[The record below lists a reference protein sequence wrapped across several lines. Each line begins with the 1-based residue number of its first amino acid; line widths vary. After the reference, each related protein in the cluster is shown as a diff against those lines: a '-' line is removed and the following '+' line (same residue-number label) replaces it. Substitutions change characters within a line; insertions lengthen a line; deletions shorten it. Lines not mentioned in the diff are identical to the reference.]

1 MTGADAPRGL
11 HTLADYAVRA
21 SVALPR
27 ATWDFLEGG
36 AGEERTLAAN
46 TDAFDRTR
54 LLPRV
59 LSGVGRPD
67 TATRILGRTWA
78 APLAVAPVAYHTM
91 AHPSGEVATAR
102 AAGRA
107 GLPFVVSTF
116 AGRTFE
122 DIAEAADAP
131 LWLQVYCFRDR
142 ALTRELV
149 ERAERAGFEALVLTV
164 DAPRLGRRLRDL
176 RNDFRLPEGVTPA
189 NLTGDGF
196 ASPADHARTAFDDTL
211 DWSVIDWLRSISSLP
226 VLVKGVLTAADAHRA
241 LAAGADA
248 IVVSNHGGRQLD
260 GVPATL
266 DVLPEIAAAVAGNCP
281 VLLDGG
287 VRRGRDVLSALAL
300 GADAVLLGRPVL
312 HGLAVG
318 QEDGVGEVLDMV
330 VEELAEAMTFTG
342 TATVAD
348 AGPHLVAAPTNS
360 HRPAPH
366 PANSHRPTPHP
377 TNAAHATHSALS
389 PSAPV
394 VRSGSDDFALSKE
407 ELHGSVRDPVLDT
420 MTFLNDITHRY
431 PEAISFAPGRPYDGF
446 FEADHVF
453 AYLRRYLDHLEAGG
467 ASPGQIR
474 SALFQYGPTSGQ
486 IRELIADSLRKDEGI
501 DVPPESIVVT
511 VGCQEAMLLAVRAL
525 MSGPEDALLVSSPC
539 YVGITGAARLLDVE
553 VTPVEEGRDG
563 FDRATL
569 EATLF
574 AERARGRRPRAF
586 YVVPD
591 HSNPS
596 GTTMPLS
603 ARRELLELADR
614 HDLLIL
620 EDTPYRMVSPGTQ
633 LPTLKS
639 LDRHRRVVH
648 LGSYSKTLFP
658 GARVGFVIADQTVT
672 DAQGRTGLLAD
683 ELTKIKSMVTVNT
696 SPVSQ
701 AVVAGMLLTAN
712 GRTSRFNTRTASHY
726 GEAMRVTLEALDRC
740 FPESDRAALGI
751 RWNEPSGGFFLSVD
765 VPFRADDSAL
775 VRSAEEFGVI
785 WTPMSYFYP
794 QGGGDFSLRLSVSY
808 LTHREIT
815 DGVERLARFV
825 KAQTG

>member
-1 MTGADAPRGL
+1 MTGVDDPGAPRGL
-11 HTLADYAVRA
+11 YTLADYATRA
-21 SVALPR
+21 CAALPR

-46 TDAFDRTR
+46 TDAFDRAR

-78 APLAVAPVAYHTM
+78 APLAVAPLAYHTL

-149 ERAERAGFEALVLTV
+149 ARAERSGFEALVLTV

-176 RNDFRLPEGVTPA
+176 RNGFRLPEGVTPA

-196 ASPADHARTAFDDTL
+196 ASPADHARAAFDDTL
-211 DWSVIDWLRSISSLP
+211 DWSVVDWLRSISSLP

-260 GVPATL
+260 GAPATL
-266 DVLPEIAAAVAGNCP
+266 DVLPEVAAAVAGDCP
-281 VLLDGG
+281 ILLDGG
-287 VRRGRDVLSALAL
+287 VRRGHDVLSALAL

-318 QEDGVGEVLDMV
+318 QEDGVGQVLDMV
-330 VEELAEAMTFTG
+330 IEELAEAMTFTG
-342 TATVAD
+342 TATAGE
-348 AGPHLVAAPTNS
+348 AGPHLVAAPTDS

-366 PANSHRPTPHP
+366 PTG
-377 TNAAHATHSALS
+377 AAHAAL
-389 PSAPV
+389 PPPAP
-394 VRSGSDDFALSKE
+394 VRSGSDGFALSKE

-420 MTFLNDITHRY
+420 MTFLNEITHRY
-431 PEAISFAPGRPYDGF
+431 PDAISFAPGRPYDGF
-446 FEADHVF
+446 FEAEHVF
-453 AYLRRYLDHLEAGG
+453 EYLRRYLDHLEAGG
-467 ASPGQIR
+467 ASPEQIR

-501 DVPPESIVVT
+501 DVTPESVVVT
-511 VGCQEAMLLAVRAL
+511 VGCQEAMLLVVRAL
-525 MSGPEDALLVSSPC
+525 VSGPEDALLVSSPC

-553 VTPVEEGRDG
+553 VTPVEEGRGG
-563 FDRATL
+563 FDCAVL
-569 EATLF
+569 EAALL

-586 YVVPD
+586 YAIPD

-596 GTTMPLS
+596 GATMPLS
-603 ARRELLELADR
+603 TRRELLALADR
-614 HDLLIL
+614 HDMLIL

-633 LPTLKS
+633 LPTLKA
-639 LDRHRRVVH
+639 LDRRRRVVH

-658 GARVGFVIADQTVT
+658 GARVGFVVADQTVV

-701 AVVAGMLLTAN
+701 AVVAGMLLAAD
-712 GRTSRFNTRTASHY
+712 GRTSRLNTRTAAHY
-726 GEAMRVTLEALDRC
+726 GEAMRVTLQELDRS
-740 FPESDRAALGI
+740 FPESDRTALGV
-751 RWNEPSGGFFLSVD
+751 RWNEPSGGFFLAVD

-775 VRSAEEFGVI
+775 IRSAEEFGVI

-794 QGGGDFSLRLSVSY
+794 RSGGDFSLRLSVSY
-808 LTHREIT
+808 LTHQEIS
-815 DGVERLARFV
+815 DGVERLARFI
-825 KAQTG
+825 KAQAG